1 MFKSEPICILK
12 AGPTVDGREVPQ
24 QVIDDIAETY
34 DPKKYNALINEEH
47 FQWSW
52 KYGSVLSAE
61 KRDDELWAVIKP
73 NSMLL
78 RTVENG
84 QLLHT
89 SVEYQEDFSKT
100 GKAYLTGLALT
111 DNPAS
116 LGTTQIQLSNKSEDK
131 TYVATG
137 QTVNLSSLSSQAVD
151 SSEQGLFQKFQRW
164 LNGDDTKEQL
174 SQTQE
179 QGEMSKKT
187 EELLEQSIEQNKAL
201 SNQLGQLVTC
211 LSAQNAKDDSEEETP
226 PKGDDNTEVTELKS
240 QVETLSTQVGDLKNE
255 LTKLSKQTDEDER
268 KPAGSGGEEEE
279 WL

>member
-12 AGPTVDGREVPQ
+12 AGPTVDGRNVPQ
-24 QVIDDIAETY
+24 QVIDDIADTY

-61 KRDDELWAVIKP
+61 KRNDELWAVIKP

-89 SVEYQEDFSKT
+89 SVEYQEDFGET

-116 LGTTQIQLSNKSEDK
+116 LGTTQIQLSNKSADK
-131 TYVATG
+131 TYVSTG
-137 QTVNLSSLSSQAVD
+137 QTVNLSTLSGQNPEQ
-151 SSEQGLFQKFQRW
+151 SEQGLFKQFKSW
-164 LNGDDTKEQL
+164 LKGEGYSEQL
-174 SQTQE
+174 SQKQE
-179 QGEMSKKT
+179 PDEMSKKT
-187 EELLEQSIEQNKAL
+187 EELLEQSIEQNKEL

-211 LSAQNAKDDSEEETP
+211 LSAQSKQDGDQETP
-226 PKGDDNTEVTELKS
+226 PEEGDEVTELKG
-240 QVETLSTQVGDLKNE
+240 QVENLSTQVGELKDQ
-255 LTKLSKQTDEDER
+255 LQTLSKQTDEHDR
-268 KPAGSGGEEEE
+268 KPAGSDGEETPY
-279 WL
+279 L